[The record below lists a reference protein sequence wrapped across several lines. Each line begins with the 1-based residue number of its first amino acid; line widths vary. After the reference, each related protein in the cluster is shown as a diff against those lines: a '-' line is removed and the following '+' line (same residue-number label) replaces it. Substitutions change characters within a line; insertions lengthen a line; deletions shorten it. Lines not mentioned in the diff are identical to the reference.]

1 MSDLAPRLLDWL
13 REQYPGR
20 TDLQL
25 GPLSAPSAGYSN
37 VTLLGTLSWR
47 EGATT
52 HEQAFVL
59 RLQPNGDS
67 IYPGHDVLRQCRVMS
82 ALAAT
87 DLPVPRLIGVEPDA
101 ALLGSP
107 FYVMERLEGRVPNEN
122 PLYHL
127 EGWFHDLTPALQRQ
141 CWFAGIEATGR
152 MARLDWRRLDLGFL
166 LEGAGLSRQLDYY
179 CAAIL
184 WAEHLAQRDYPL
196 LHAAERWLREHQPH
210 DDRLVFSW
218 GDAKLGNCLFQD
230 AALVGVLDFEQATL
244 ASPVD
249 DLAWWLML
257 DESLSAGYGVPRLP
271 SLPSREQT
279 IAAWE
284 RASGFDATHLEYHE
298 VYAAWRMAFVM
309 ARIAHIFKQ
318 RGWIAA
324 DADMDVRNGGA
335 ALLERHGARLG
346 FSH

>member
-141 CWFAGIEATGR
+141 CWFAGIETTGR

-166 LEGAGLSRQLDYY
+166 LEGAGLSRQIDYY

-210 DDRLVFSW
+210 DDR
-218 GDAKLGNCLFQD
+218 
-230 AALVGVLDFEQATL
+230 
-244 ASPVD
+244 
-249 DLAWWLML
+249 AWWLML
-257 DESLSAGYGVPRLP
+257 DETLSAGYGVPRLP